1 MRHQEQQTDD
11 GGTDVIRSEP
21 VPVTGPAEPDGRQ
34 RNRYPEGTGD
44 QGPDALDERGSYD
57 SDLATDGTGPAFP
70 SDPAAGARARDD
82 RRGENRSAEDRAE
95 DAALDDDALPERSP
109 ALRADGADAVPSAGD
124 RGDLADASQ
133 TDATDGTDEPTDR
146 VPATADADTVRVDH
160 VADVGAAG
168 KDTADVREAGE
179 DTADV
184 RNAGEDAAADPDGSI
199 RTDDPDEP
207 VRTDDPDG
215 GTRTD
220 DSDSEARDRSGSSEF
235 HAPAPLPTSFGAP
248 TVGGAVAAAALAGSH
263 RDPRNEDTVRS
274 GDGPADDRIDG
285 VGDERTGITAGSGV
299 PDRSLGAADAAGATR
314 PGTPA
319 ADADGS
325 DPAVDPLGRPV
336 DSTAVGVAHPVNPDV
351 LSAGHPDVVGGDLDE
366 PAGGDDAGATESRG
380 TTDGG
385 LPPGAAPAEPIV
397 AILDDEA
404 VRGFRDRWRDVQLR
418 FVDDPPGATEEAHRL
433 VRESVA
439 AVTEALT
446 RQQDD
451 LGGWQRDDATDTE
464 QLRMVVRRHRDFLD
478 RLLGR

>member
-1 MRHQEQQTDD
+1 MRHQEQQTDN

-70 SDPAAGARARDD
+70 SDPAAEARSRDD

-109 ALRADGADAVPSAGD
+109 ALRADGADDAVPSAGD
-124 RGDLADASQ
+124 RGDLADVSQ
-133 TDATDGTDEPTDR
+133 TDAADGTDEPTGK

-160 VADVGAAG
+160 VADVRTAG
-168 KDTADVREAGE
+168 KDAAG
-179 DTADV
+179 
-184 RNAGEDAAADPDGSI
+184 DPDGSI
-199 RTDDPDEP
+199 RTDDPDDP
-207 VRTDDPDG
+207 ARTDDPDG
-215 GTRTD
+215 SARTD
-220 DSDSEARDRSGSSEF
+220 DSADDARDRSGTSEF

-285 VGDERTGITAGSGV
+285 VRDERTEVTAGSGV
-299 PDRSLGAADAAGATR
+299 PDRSLGAADAATANR
-314 PGTPA
+314 PGAPVT
-319 ADADGS
+319 DADGPE
-325 DPAVDPLGRPV
+325 PAADPLGRPV

-351 LSAGHPDVVGGDLDE
+351 LSAGHPDVVGGDPDE
-366 PAGGDDAGATESRG
+366 PAEVDDGTAAEPRG